1 MQAGA
6 PTPDGNACVP
16 VDTGTQVTCTGTLST
31 ESSPL
36 TGAAMVM
43 VSGNN
48 LTSFVATMNNY
59 EAVAFGMI
67 LP

>member
-1 MQAGA
+1 
-6 PTPDGNACVP
+6 